1 MAAQSHYCGKSRVIM
16 LTTDKKISLIDTSF
30 SDDIYMVK
38 LLSRYMNYRVKD
50 ISLSSEGRKKI
61 EWAEAHM
68 PVLVSMRNKYEKTK
82 PLKGIKIAGCLHVTK
97 ETGVLMRTL
106 KMAGAELSWCG
117 CNPLSTQDDVAASL
131 ATDEGIS
138 VFARRGVS
146 TKEYY
151 DDIHSA
157 MDINPHITIDDGAD
171 LTIEMHKEN
180 NGSRSR
186 VYGGT
191 EETTTGVIRLRAL
204 QKSGKLIYP
213 IIAVNDAETKHDF
226 DNVYGTGQSA
236 LDGIVRATNILI
248 SGKNVVVAGYGHVG
262 KGIAR
267 NASGMGANVIVT
279 EVDPIAAL
287 KAKLDGFSVAPMRS
301 ASDKGDVFITT
312 TGCKDVII
320 EEHISKMKDGAILA
334 NAGHFNVEI
343 SITALESQC
352 VNKKQMNKDT
362 TQYTLKSGNRVY
374 LIGEGR
380 LVNLAAA
387 EGHPSE
393 VMDMSFAN
401 QFLSVLRLAES
412 KGTMKPMVYNIDKSQ
427 DQEIALAKLESM
439 YISIDK
445 LTEEQKI
452 YLEGFSEGT

>member
-1 MAAQSHYCGKSRVIM
+1 
-16 LTTDKKISLIDTSF
+16 
-30 SDDIYMVK
+30 MVK
-38 LLSRYMNYRVKD
+38 LLSKYMTYRIKD
-50 ISLSSEGRKKI
+50 ISLSSEGKKKI
-61 EWAEAHM
+61 EWAQAHM
-68 PVLVSMRNKYEKTK
+68 PVLVAMGQRYEKTK
-82 PLKGIKIAGCLHVTK
+82 PLKDIKIAGCLHVTK
-97 ETGVLMRTL
+97 ETAVLIRTL
-106 KMAGAELSWCG
+106 KIAGAEISWCG

-131 ATDEGIS
+131 AMDEGIS
-138 VFARRGVS
+138 IFARRGVS

-157 MDINPHITIDDGAD
+157 MDINPNITIDDGAD

-180 NGSRSR
+180 NGSQSR

-191 EETTTGVIRLRAL
+191 EEKTTGVIRLRAL

-236 LDGIVRATNILI
+236 LDGIIRATNILI

-267 NASGMGANVIVT
+267 RASGMGANVIVT

-287 KAKLDGFSVAPMRS
+287 KAKLDGFSVAPMQYAS
-301 ASDKGDVFITT
+301 AKGDVFITT
-312 TGCKDVII
+312 TGCKDVIV
-320 EEHISKMKDGAILA
+320 EEHINNMRSGAILA

-343 SITALESQC
+343 SITALEGQC
-352 VNKKQMNKDT
+352 VNKRQMNENT
-362 TQYTLKSGNRVY
+362 TQYTLKNGSRIY

-401 QFLSVLRLAES
+401 QLLSVIRLAES
-412 KGTMKPMVYNIDKSQ
+412 KGTMKPIVYNIDKSQ

-439 YISIDK
+439 RISIDK
-445 LTEEQKI
+445 LTEEQKA